1 MAIQI
6 SSDGRTFTLQ
16 TEKSSYQM
24 MADAHDVL
32 LHLYYGRKIA
42 AENLEERIFRSDV
55 GFAGNPPEAGEDRTY
70 SLDVLPQELPGS
82 GVGDYREDMVRLY
95 HADGSCAADFRFESY
110 EVQEGAY
117 RIPGL
122 PAAYDTG
129 EEKGETLVITMRETA
144 SAVKVKLYYGVFEKE
159 NAITLHLDTEIPELF
174 ENEWHN
180 RPDVARDVVRLRERR
195 EKRILPTEPQDNI
208 YARPKGSVT
217 IDNNLYQRYEGEIEI
232 TKRDLPCDQKVNVLG
247 QVKNYDLALL
257 DYIGSDTR
265 VIFRKS
271 NKQE

>member
-1 MAIQI
+1 MITVENQLF
-6 SSDGRTFTLQ
+6 SLYTRHT
-16 TEKSSYQM
+16 SYLFRVM
-24 MADAHDVL
+24 ETGHL
-32 LHLYYGRKIA
+32 EHLYYGRKIA

-95 HADGSCAADFRFESY
+95 HADGSCAADFRIESY

-144 SAVKVKLYYGVFEKE
+144 SAVKVKLYYGVFEK
-159 NAITLHLDTEIPELF
+159 
-174 ENEWHN
+174 
-180 RPDVARDVVRLRERR
+180 
-195 EKRILPTEPQDNI
+195 
-208 YARPKGSVT
+208 
-217 IDNNLYQRYEGEIEI
+217 
-232 TKRDLPCDQKVNVLG
+232 
-247 QVKNYDLALL
+247 
-257 DYIGSDTR
+257 
-265 VIFRKS
+265 
-271 NKQE
+271 

>member
-144 SAVKVKLYYGVFEKE
+144 SAVKVSF
-159 NAITLHLDTEIPELF
+159 ITAYLKKKMSLRGQFALRI
-174 ENEWHN
+174 
-180 RPDVARDVVRLRERR
+180 RERKQSYWIR
-195 EKRILPTEPQDNI
+195 RFPAMSISSLETGILFILKGAMQWSGFRSACRCGMQRWRSEVFA
-208 YARPKGSVT
+208 ARPVIST
-217 IDNNLYQRYEGEIEI
+217 IRQ
-232 TKRDLPCDQKVNVLG
+232 
-247 QVKNYDLALL
+247 
-257 DYIGSDTR
+257 
-265 VIFRKS
+265 
-271 NKQE
+271 

>member
-117 RIPGL
+117 RIPEL

-159 NAITLHLDTEIPELF
+159 NVITRTVCI
-174 ENEWHN
+174 ENQGKE
-180 RPDVARDVVRLRERR
+180 A
-195 EKRILPTEPQDNI
+195 
-208 YARPKGSVT
+208 
-217 IDNNLYQRYEGEIEI
+217 
-232 TKRDLPCDQKVNVLG
+232 KVSCQAG
-247 QVKNYDLALL
+247 
-257 DYIGSDTR
+257 R
-265 VIFRKS
+265 
-271 NKQE
+271 

>member
-117 RIPGL
+117 RIPEL

-144 SAVKVKLYYGVFEKE
+144 SAVKVKLYYGVFEK
-159 NAITLHLDTEIPELF
+159 
-174 ENEWHN
+174 
-180 RPDVARDVVRLRERR
+180 
-195 EKRILPTEPQDNI
+195 
-208 YARPKGSVT
+208 
-217 IDNNLYQRYEGEIEI
+217 
-232 TKRDLPCDQKVNVLG
+232 
-247 QVKNYDLALL
+247 
-257 DYIGSDTR
+257 
-265 VIFRKS
+265 
-271 NKQE
+271 

>member
-1 MAIQI
+1 MSGLRAIRQ
-6 SSDGRTFTLQ
+6 RL
-16 TEKSSYQM
+16 EK
-24 MADAHDVL
+24 
-32 LHLYYGRKIA
+32 
-42 AENLEERIFRSDV
+42 
-55 GFAGNPPEAGEDRTY
+55 DRTY

-159 NAITLHLDTEIPELF
+159 NVITRTVCIENQGKEAVILDKALSCNVDFLFGNWDLIYFEGRHAMERIPEQRAGCGMQRWRSEVF
-174 ENEWHN
+174 
-180 RPDVARDVVRLRERR
+180 A
-195 EKRILPTEPQDNI
+195 
-208 YARPKGSVT
+208 ARPVIST
-217 IDNNLYQRYEGEIEI
+217 IRQ
-232 TKRDLPCDQKVNVLG
+232 
-247 QVKNYDLALL
+247 
-257 DYIGSDTR
+257 
-265 VIFRKS
+265 
-271 NKQE
+271 

>member
-159 NAITLHLDTEIPELF
+159 NVITRTVCI
-174 ENEWHN
+174 ENQ
-180 RPDVARDVVRLRERR
+180 ERKQSYWIR
-195 EKRILPTEPQDNI
+195 RFPAMSISSLETGISFILKGAMQWSGFRSACRCGMQRWRSEVFA
-208 YARPKGSVT
+208 ARPVIST
-217 IDNNLYQRYEGEIEI
+217 IRQ
-232 TKRDLPCDQKVNVLG
+232 
-247 QVKNYDLALL
+247 
-257 DYIGSDTR
+257 
-265 VIFRKS
+265 
-271 NKQE
+271 